1 MVDESFFREFIA
13 RIGDDPDRHGL
24 ENTPARMKETYD
36 FLTSGYQMDITDE
49 LNGAIFEE
57 DYDEMV
63 LVKNIDFFSLCEHHL
78 LPFFGRMHIGYLP
91 RGRVV
96 GLSKIPRIVDVFSR
110 RLQLQE
116 RMTQQIAQC
125 LMTHLTP
132 LGVGVV
138 CEATHLCMSMRGVQ
152 KARTFT
158 TTSAM
163 EGTFKKDP
171 RTRQEFLTL
180 ISTPT

>member
-1 MVDESFFREFIA
+1 MVEESFFRNFIA
-13 RIGDDPDRHGL
+13 QLGDDPDRHGL
-24 ENTPARMKETYD
+24 ENTPARMKEAYE
-36 FLTSGYQMDITDE
+36 FLTSGYHMNVEDE
-49 LNGAIFEE
+49 LNNAIFNEE
-57 DYDEMV
+57 YDEMV
-63 LVKNIDFFSLCEHHL
+63 LVKSIDFFSLCEHHL
-78 LPFFGRMHIGYLP
+78 LPFFGKVHVGYLP
-91 RGRVV
+91 RGQVI
-96 GLSKIPRIVDVFSR
+96 GLSKIPRIVDIYSR

-125 LMTHLTP
+125 LMSNLNP

-138 CEATHLCMSMRGVQ
+138 CEATHLCMAMRGVQ
-152 KARTFT
+152 KVSTFT

-180 ISTPT
+180 ISTPA